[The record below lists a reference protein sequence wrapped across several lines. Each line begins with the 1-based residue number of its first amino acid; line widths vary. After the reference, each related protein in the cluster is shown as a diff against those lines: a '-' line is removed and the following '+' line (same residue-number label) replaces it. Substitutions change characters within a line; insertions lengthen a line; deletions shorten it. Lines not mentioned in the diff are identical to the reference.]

1 MKGFRTRD
9 FKRAGNATICIEIHK
24 WACVHAAFIVYINIE
39 FISLCLQRGI
49 NAGFFLFHFFLLL
62 LPFLLLSLVPLLRLF
77 LHFLMLCFPPSLS
90 FPPTFHSPPFALILY
105 LSPSASSLHPPP
117 AFSCLFSPS
126 APFSSS
132 SVSSFFPLSLFY
144 PPVSLLDSLLL
155 WHPSSSIL
163 LQHNLLF
170 LLVFLCFFLPSFLLF
185 SFFFKPHCVPSPL
198 QIFFLLFILICL
210 LFVLFF
216 SPRLPPSPSP
226 SHPAFVSSMFVLSLF
241 LSFSSSG

>member
-24 WACVHAAFIVYINIE
+24 WARVHAAFIVYINIE
-39 FISLCLQRGI
+39 FISLCLQCGI

-117 AFSCLFSPS
+117 AFPCLFSPS

-170 LLVFLCFFLPSFLLF
+170 LLVFLCFFLPSFLFFFSSLIVFPLLF
-185 SFFFKPHCVPSPL
+185 RSSFCFLFSSACFLSFFFSP
-198 QIFFLLFILICL
+198 C
-210 LFVLFF
+210 
-216 SPRLPPSPSP
+216 LPPSPSP